1 MKKLT
6 HGLAWQRG
14 KELQDP
20 LARDSRSSDA
30 LEPECRERKR
40 KSNTGKM
47 EDRKGETERKERR
60 WLGRAAMRRRSV

>member
-1 MKKLT
+1 LPEI
-6 HGLAWQRG
+6 A
-14 KELQDP
+14 
-20 LARDSRSSDA
+20 ADA